1 MAEKTLF
8 KEGTGAVVAGGAL
21 SVLETILYVIFKSP
35 FALWRMSCAHLK
47 EMREQA
53 KLDIEKID
61 KPLPFILFLVRL
73 VFDFLLHAAIFL
85 TVVIAPIAAIYVTI
99 VGMDAECYKGWM
111 FFRDLF
117 GTFAVFY
124 YATWAIRLVIE
135 LLKVV
140 VKYAPVIL
148 GIIFYPFAVICNF
161 FKYLMKKAAYKAEKY
176 EKKLAEK

>member
-35 FALWRMSCAHLK
+35 FAIWRMSCAHLK

-73 VFDFLLHAAIFL
+73 IFDFLLHAAIFL
-85 TVVIAPIAAIYVTI
+85 TQR
-99 VGMDAECYKGWM
+99 
-111 FFRDLF
+111 FSSLSS
-117 GTFAVFY
+117 
-124 YATWAIRLVIE
+124 
-135 LLKVV
+135 LL
-140 VKYAPVIL
+140 L
-148 GIIFYPFAVICNF
+148 SQQS
-161 FKYLMKKAAYKAEKY
+161 M
-176 EKKLAEK
+176 